1 MGAAG
6 GRLRFWDGSALL
18 ALAVREPAS
27 ERVEP
32 LLRRDPE
39 MAFWWGA
46 PLEWWGGLL
55 AAQRREKIS
64 AADLQ
69 KAKEVLDHL
78 RARAFEVQPTE
89 ELRAR
94 ALRILSVHASA
105 AHPLGAAE
113 ALELAAA
120 LIWCRERTHGAGFVS
135 LHPPLRLAA
144 ALEGFRVLP
153 YADEVH
159 APDPEP

>member
-1 MGAAG
+1 
-6 GRLRFWDGSALL
+6 
-18 ALAVREPAS
+18 VREPAS

-32 LLRRDPE
+32 LLQRDPE

-46 PLEWWGGLL
+46 PLDGWQALL
-55 AAQRREKIS
+55 AAQRQGKIS

-69 KAKEVLDHL
+69 KAKGVLDHL

-94 ALRILSVHASA
+94 ALRILSVH
-105 AHPLGAAE
+105 PLRAAE

-120 LIWCRERTHGAGFVS
+120 LVWCRERTHGAGFVS

-144 ALEGFRVLP
+144 AMEGFRVLP
-153 YADEVH
+153 YSGEVH
-159 APDPEP
+159 APEAEL

>member
-1 MGAAG
+1 M
-6 GRLRFWDGSALL
+6 
-18 ALAVREPAS
+18 REPAS

-32 LLRRDPE
+32 LLQRDPE

-46 PLEWWGGLL
+46 PLDWWEALL
-55 AAQRREKIS
+55 AAQRRQKIS

-69 KAKEVLDHL
+69 RARGVLDHL
-78 RARAFEVQPTE
+78 RSRGFEVQPTE
-89 ELRAR
+89 EVRSRAQR
-94 ALRILSVHASA
+94 LLSVHTSV
-105 AHPLGAAE
+105 HPLRAPE

-120 LIWCRERTHGAGFVS
+120 LVWCRERPQGAGFVS

-159 APDPEP
+159 APDPEV

>member
-18 ALAVREPAS
+18 ALAVRDPVS

-32 LLRRDPE
+32 LLQRDPDL
-39 MAFWWGA
+39 AFWWGA
-46 PLEWWGGLL
+46 PLECAEALL
-55 AAQRREKIS
+55 AAQRRERIS

-69 KAKEVLDHL
+69 KARSVIDHL

-89 ELRAR
+89 EVRAR
-94 ALRILSVHASA
+94 ALRILSVH
-105 AHPLGAAE
+105 PLRAGT

-159 APDPEP
+159 APEPEP

>member
-1 MGAAG
+1 
-6 GRLRFWDGSALL
+6 
-18 ALAVREPAS
+18 
-27 ERVEP
+27 
-32 LLRRDPE
+32 

-46 PLEWWGGLL
+46 PLDGWEALL
-55 AAQRREKIS
+55 AAQRRQTIS
-64 AADLQ
+64 AADVQ
-69 KAKEVLDHL
+69 KARGVLDHL
-78 RARAFEVQPTE
+78 RSRGFEVQPTE

-94 ALRILSVHASA
+94 ALRLLSVHASVR
-105 AHPLGAAE
+105 PLRAAE

-120 LIWCRERTHGAGFVS
+120 LVWCRERPQGAAFVS

>member
-1 MGAAG
+1 M
-6 GRLRFWDGSALL
+6 
-18 ALAVREPAS
+18 REPAS
-27 ERVEP
+27 ERIEP
-32 LLRRDPE
+32 LLQRDPE

-46 PLEWWGGLL
+46 PLDWWEALL
-55 AAQRREKIS
+55 AAQRRGRIS
-64 AADLQ
+64 AAGLQ

-78 RARAFEVQPTE
+78 RARGFEVQPTE

-94 ALRILSVHASA
+94 ALRILSVHT
-105 AHPLGAAE
+105 LRAAE

-120 LIWCRERTHGAGFVS
+120 LVWCRERTHGAGFVS

-153 YADEVH
+153 YSDEVH
-159 APDPEP
+159 APEAEP

>member
-1 MGAAG
+1 
-6 GRLRFWDGSALL
+6 
-18 ALAVREPAS
+18 VREPAS

-32 LLRRDPE
+32 LLQRDPE

-46 PLEWWGGLL
+46 PLEWWEALL
-55 AAQRREKIS
+55 AAQRRQTIS

-69 KAKEVLDHL
+69 KAREVLDHL
-78 RARAFEVQPTE
+78 RARGFEVQPTE
-89 ELRAR
+89 DLRAR
-94 ALRILSVHASA
+94 ALRLLAV
-105 AHPLGAAE
+105 HPLKAAD

-120 LIWCRERTHGAGFVS
+120 LIWCRERTQGAGFVS

-144 ALEGFRVLP
+144 AMEGFRVLP

-159 APDPEP
+159 APDPEL

>member
-27 ERVEP
+27 ERIEP
-32 LLRRDPE
+32 LLQRDP
-39 MAFWWGA
+39 
-46 PLEWWGGLL
+46 L
-55 AAQRREKIS
+55 AAQRGERIS
-64 AADLQ
+64 AAGLQ
-69 KAKEVLDHL
+69 TARSVLDHL

-89 ELRAR
+89 EVRAR
-94 ALRILSVHASA
+94 ALRILSVH
-105 AHPLGAAE
+105 PLGAAA

-120 LIWCRERTHGAGFVS
+120 LVWCRERTQGVGFVS
-135 LHPPLRLAA
+135 LQAPLRLAA

>member
-1 MGAAG
+1 VGAAG

-46 PLEWWGGLL
+46 PLEWWKALL
-55 AAQRREKIS
+55 AAQRRQTIS
-64 AADLQ
+64 AAQLPT
-69 KAKEVLDHL
+69 ARELLDHL
-78 RARAFEVQPTE
+78 RARGFELQPTDD
-89 ELRAR
+89 LRAR
-94 ALRILSVHASA
+94 ALRLLAV
-105 AHPLGAAE
+105 HPLKAAD

-120 LIWCRERTHGAGFVS
+120 LIWCRERTQGAGFVS

-144 ALEGFRVLP
+144 AMEGFRVLP

-159 APDPEP
+159 APDPEL

>member
-1 MGAAG
+1 
-6 GRLRFWDGSALL
+6 
-18 ALAVREPAS
+18 
-27 ERVEP
+27 
-32 LLRRDPE
+32 

-46 PLEWWGGLL
+46 SLDGWEALL
-55 AAQRREKIS
+55 AAHRQGRIS
-64 AADLQ
+64 AVDLQ
-69 KAKEVLDHL
+69 RGRGLLDHL
-78 RARAFEVQPTE
+78 RERGFEVQPTE

-94 ALRILSVHASA
+94 ALRLLSVHTSV
-105 AHPLGAAE
+105 HPLRAPE

-120 LIWCRERTHGAGFVS
+120 LVWCRERPQGAGFVS

-159 APDPEP
+159 APDPEV

>member
-1 MGAAG
+1 
-6 GRLRFWDGSALL
+6 
-18 ALAVREPAS
+18 VREPAS

-32 LLRRDPE
+32 LLQRDPE

-46 PLEWWGGLL
+46 PLEWWQALL
-55 AAQRREKIS
+55 AAQRRQTIS

-69 KAKEVLDHL
+69 KAREVLDHL
-78 RARAFEVQPTE
+78 RARGFEVQPTE
-89 ELRAR
+89 DLRAR
-94 ALRILSVHASA
+94 ALRLLAV
-105 AHPLGAAE
+105 HPLKAAD

-120 LIWCRERTHGAGFVS
+120 LIWCRERTQGAGFVS

-144 ALEGFRVLP
+144 AMEGFRVLP

-159 APDPEP
+159 APDPEL

>member
-1 MGAAG
+1 
-6 GRLRFWDGSALL
+6 
-18 ALAVREPAS
+18 VREPAS

-32 LLRRDPE
+32 LLQRDPE

-46 PLEWWGGLL
+46 PLEWWQALL
-55 AAQRREKIS
+55 AAQRRQTIS

-69 KAKEVLDHL
+69 KAREVLDHL
-78 RARAFEVQPTE
+78 RARGFEVQPTE
-89 ELRAR
+89 DLRAR
-94 ALRILSVHASA
+94 ALRLLAV
-105 AHPLGAAE
+105 HPLKAADD
-113 ALELAAA
+113 LELAAA

-159 APDPEP
+159 APDPEL

>member
-1 MGAAG
+1 M
-6 GRLRFWDGSALL
+6 
-18 ALAVREPAS
+18 REPAS
-27 ERVEP
+27 ERIEP
-32 LLRRDPE
+32 LLQRDPE

-46 PLEWWGGLL
+46 PLDWWEALL
-55 AAQRREKIS
+55 AARRRQTIS

-69 KAKEVLDHL
+69 RARGVLDHL
-78 RARAFEVQPTE
+78 RERGFEVQPTE

-94 ALRILSVHASA
+94 ALRLLSVHTS
-105 AHPLGAAE
+105 AHPLRAPE

-120 LIWCRERTHGAGFVS
+120 LVWCRERPQGAGFVS

-153 YADEVH
+153 YSDEVH

>member
-1 MGAAG
+1 M
-6 GRLRFWDGSALL
+6 
-18 ALAVREPAS
+18 REPAS
-27 ERVEP
+27 EKVEP
-32 LLRRDPE
+32 LLQRDPE

-46 PLEWWGGLL
+46 PLDWWEALL
-55 AAQRREKIS
+55 TAQRKERIS

-69 KAKEVLDHL
+69 KAKGLLDHL

-94 ALRILSVHASA
+94 ALRLLSVHTAV
-105 AHPLGAAE
+105 HPLRAAD
-113 ALELAAA
+113 AMELAAA
-120 LIWCRERTHGAGFVS
+120 LIWCRERTHGATFVS

>member
-1 MGAAG
+1 
-6 GRLRFWDGSALL
+6 
-18 ALAVREPAS
+18 VREPAS

-32 LLRRDPE
+32 LLQRDPE
-39 MAFWWGA
+39 LACWWGA
-46 PLEWWGGLL
+46 PLQCVEALL
-55 AAQRREKIS
+55 AAQRGERLS

-69 KAKEVLDHL
+69 KARSVLEHL

-89 ELRAR
+89 EVRAR
-94 ALRILSVHASA
+94 ALRILSVHT
-105 AHPLGAAE
+105 LGAAA

-120 LIWCRERTHGAGFVS
+120 LVWCRERTHGVGFVS
-135 LHPPLRLAA
+135 LQPPLRLAA

-159 APDPEP
+159 APEDAGG